1 MEHEISTNSSEILFF
16 DKAQYDKPTGR
27 IFSETGSEV
36 HIRPQSAR
44 VLSLLAERTGLLVT
58 REDIVNQVWADAVTT
73 DDSLT
78 QCIANIRRALGKGA
92 VETYPKKGYALKPTE
107 PENAGVRSSAE
118 NFPGTKKQPLR
129 AYYLSAAAISI
140 VLLGLAVFS
149 LTKTPESQAIDLPA
163 ISTRNTIAVLP
174 FTDLSN
180 NAELDYFRNGLAE
193 DLTTG
198 LSKVPGLTVIAYASS
213 VDFPNAESGFKS
225 IATEL
230 GVRYLVRGTV
240 RQNANRVRVTVSLV
254 DPYDGFN
261 LWAEKY
267 DRPRHDS
274 LYIQDEVASE
284 IVTALSLE
292 FNIENTLPPR
302 VEPDAY
308 DMLLRGLD
316 PMRSMTKDGNF
327 KARDFFER
335 ALKLDPEYARA
346 NASIAITYAREP
358 LLQGSPM
365 SAGKTVT
372 TGLEYAVKAI
382 QLDPELPHAYLA
394 LGLLNLSVRKFD
406 TALSATRHALKL
418 DRNFSEGYALLAEVA
433 MYGGNLSE
441 ALSAIQRARVLHP
454 KHPATYYWLEA
465 NIHYLMGNY
474 ALAAQVRKETTPENF
489 IHKDVLL
496 TYAANE
502 AQMGNIKAAKEIVR
516 QLEALIPNVTV
527 QAFIQ
532 QLPYR
537 SPERSAALLSGIR
550 KTRDAD

>member
-16 DKAQYDKPTGR
+16 DKARYDKPTGR

-78 QCIANIRRALGKGA
+78 QCIADIRRALGKGA

-107 PENAGVRSSAE
+107 PENTGVRSPARSH
-118 NFPGTKKQPLR
+118 PSKKKR
-129 AYYLSAAAISI
+129 TAYFFSAAAISI
-140 VLLGLAVFS
+140 ILLTVAVLS
-149 LTKTPESQAIDLPA
+149 LTENPESQAIDLPA

-240 RQNANRVRVTVSLV
+240 RQNANRVRITVSLV

-267 DRPRHDS
+267 DRPRHDP

-292 FNIENTLPPR
+292 FNIENTHPPR

-346 NASIAITYAREP
+346 YASIAITYAREP

-382 QLDPELPHAYLA
+382 QLDPELPHAYFA

-474 ALAAQVRKETTPENF
+474 ALAAQVLNETPPENF
-489 IHKDVLL
+489 IHKDALL

-502 AQMGNIKAAKEIVR
+502 AQMGNIKAAKPIVG
-516 QLEALIPNVTV
+516 QLATLLSDISL
-527 QAFIQ
+527 QDYIQ

-537 SPERSAALLSGIR
+537 SPERSAALLAGIR
-550 KTRDAD
+550 KTGGAD